1 MATRHLAAKS
11 TSWSILAAQAG
22 VDGGGRLT
30 VRRTAAPVGRER
42 VVVKVWG
49 AARPLH
55 APHPPTHSGLAGTA
69 PTTSP
74 GPGAG
79 ESWRQ
84 GGQVR
89 YQQMVESRTKMRFLC
104 IKWVF
109 MGRLQLAEKPMSVN
123 KIFRI
128 LAGDHNRSENS
139 SFQLN
144 TCY

>member
-11 TSWSILAAQAG
+11 TSWSILTAQAG

-49 AARPLH
+49 AARP
-55 APHPPTHSGLAGTA
+55 PPRPPSTHLNPSTHSGLTGTA
-69 PTTSP
+69 PPTSP

-84 GGQVR
+84 GGQVC
-89 YQQMVESRTKMRFLC
+89 YQQMVESQTKMHQVGVHGEHLISCLSKSFLHFS
-104 IKWVF
+104 K
-109 MGRLQLAEKPMSVN
+109 RSHNQSEK
-123 KIFRI
+123 
-128 LAGDHNRSENS
+128 S
-139 SFQLN
+139 SFQSN
-144 TCY
+144 TC

>member
-1 MATRHLAAKS
+1 M
-11 TSWSILAAQAG
+11 
-22 VDGGGRLT
+22 DGGGRLT

-128 LAGDHNRSENS
+128 SAEDPTIDQKIQASN
-139 SFQLN
+139 
-144 TCY
+144 